1 MFYPRPRNALTS
13 FVTQEIDNEIMK
25 NISCQNYLSETV
37 LEVDYFVMVSFQR
50 KVLTEYLIKNVAG
63 TVEKPHQS

>member
-37 LEVDYFVMVSFQR
+37 LEVDYFVMVSFQL